1 LDCNSELVENAEA
14 KSDDDEHQRHKAA
27 YGLQTIRQS
36 YTKGDPTGSPI
47 VLRIENCRVPKPGSR
62 ENNGN
67 DLVRNADALPNYEAG
82 RVWKQNRLQNH
93 EAGRVNNEELLVPKQ
108 GGVLRNELAR
118 ENNELGLVPNT
129 PGLVNN
135 ERLLVPKHGGV
146 LPNEPVLENNEL
158 GLVPNE
164 GLLVNNEELLEN
176 NEELLVLKHRGVLPK
191 YPLHLINLLDSKND
205 ALGRRIL
212 SNAD

>member
-1 LDCNSELVENAEA
+1 MDCNSELVENAEA
-14 KSDDDEHQRHKAA
+14 KSDDDEHQRHKAV

-118 ENNELGLVPNT
+118 ENNELGLVPN
-129 PGLVNN
+129 
-135 ERLLVPKHGGV
+135 
-146 LPNEPVLENNEL
+146 
-158 GLVPNE
+158 E

>member
-1 LDCNSELVENAEA
+1 MDCNSELVENAEA

-82 RVWKQNRLQNH
+82 RV
-93 EAGRVNNEELLVPKQ
+93 NNEELLVSKQ